1 MTRLLEIALEVRK
14 NEFDVDIYEP
24 ETGDFVSATFTND
37 DKYSDMDRFVGN
49 EIRSWISLMKDE
61 MDDESVVL

>member
-1 MTRLLEIALEVRK
+1 MTRHLEITLEVR
-14 NEFDVDIYEP
+14 ETDFDVDIYEP

-49 EIRSWISLMKDE
+49 EIRSWISMMRDE
-61 MDDESVVL
+61 MDDESVV